1 MLPAVWC
8 NILANQFFGTVVSE
22 NLGGYTWHK
31 NSRLNKL
38 TAWNNNSLIDFPSE
52 IFYLKDEDE
61 NYTWT
66 LNHNVNPNSAKY
78 TIVHGFGYTKLY
90 NNIDNLIQK
99 LEVYVPEKDGL
110 KINKFKMKN
119 TLNRKRKLKLVYYIK
134 PVLGEDEIRTN
145 GNIFISK
152 LGNIILARNIL
163 AEEEF
168 KDKIMYVS
176 SNLKIRSFTGE
187 KENFFKGDGIKFPN
201 ALFEGMNS
209 KSGLCKNSCI
219 GVEFEI
225 ELDAFEE
232 KNFVIMLG
240 KAN

>member
-1 MLPAVWC
+1 MKNDEALKILNTSNVFRKIDSLPEQVNENEDNKNLQFENGYGGFSKNGKEYICILKKGNMLPAVWC

-119 TLNRKRKLKLVYYIK
+119 TLNRK
-134 PVLGEDEIRTN
+134 
-145 GNIFISK
+145 
-152 LGNIILARNIL
+152 
-163 AEEEF
+163 
-168 KDKIMYVS
+168 
-176 SNLKIRSFTGE
+176 
-187 KENFFKGDGIKFPN
+187 
-201 ALFEGMNS
+201 
-209 KSGLCKNSCI
+209 
-219 GVEFEI
+219 
-225 ELDAFEE
+225 
-232 KNFVIMLG
+232 ML
-240 KAN
+240 